1 MLYNNATDIVMTQE
15 HNLQPGVMI
24 HEEGV
29 ALVWTKEG
37 GETFLKPST
46 GAAGEQFAGFAISR
60 AMPPATQVKIEEGT
74 IDSTL
79 KFTSDRLP
87 IAGQLLV
94 LIDGVKAEQEA
105 GSTASA
111 AGKVAVNGADFV
123 FHADDENKEY
133 KIQYA
138 YELTAIE
145 ARAYTADAPIGG
157 LSSNVM
163 GRIGYIKLGN
173 IATSMFDPTVNWSD
187 DTVLNPSLG
196 PDGRLTIGGN
206 GTKLTGC
213 IIKKVP
219 AAGGLESSFLVVEMT
234 SGNGA

>member
-15 HNLQPGVMI
+15 HDLLPGTII
-24 HEEGV
+24 HEEGL

-37 GETFLKPST
+37 GETYLRPST
-46 GAAGEQFAGFAISR
+46 GATGEKFAGFAISR
-60 AMPPATQVKIEEGT
+60 ALPPATQVRIEEGT
-74 IDSTL
+74 IDATL
-79 KFTSDRLP
+79 KFTSARLP

-105 GSTASA
+105 GTAASA
-111 AGKVAVNGADFV
+111 AGKVGVNGADFT
-123 FHADDENKEY
+123 FHEDDKNKEF

-138 YELTAIE
+138 YELTHIE
-145 ARAYTADAPIGG
+145 ARQYTADAPVGG

-173 IATSMFDPTVNWSD
+173 VATSMFDPTVNWSD
-187 DTVLNPSLG
+187 DTVLSPNLG
-196 PDGRLTIGGN
+196 ADGRLTIGGN
-206 GTKLTGC
+206 GTLLSGC

-219 AAGGLESSFLVVEMT
+219 AAGGFEKSFLVVEMT
-234 SGNGA
+234 SGNGE